1 MFTSSVLMT
10 TDSVSMVDAKSSK
23 VPEGAETEIA
33 VTATIV
39 ERLEML
45 ISESELFR
53 LTVSALMIDAT
64 VIEIPYGQLR
74 VMASMAVQLGA
85 VVIWMAEVVM
95 VASPVQSQPLMVTAG
110 EPLGDES
117 PSKVKSSANIVP

>member
-10 TDSVSMVDAKSSK
+10 TDSVSMVDPKSSK

-53 LTVSALMIDAT
+53 LTVSALMID
-64 VIEIPYGQLR
+64 VVMEIPYGQLR